1 MGFLT
6 GVIFKALSRGK
17 SAKTARYYI
26 GGFCAPFLNTVFF
39 MGVMVLC
46 YWNTE
51 YFQNLNSTMGNLN
64 PLMFICAFVGVNAV
78 VEILAGSVVGG
89 TVAKILHKALKNT

>member
-1 MGFLT
+1 MLLEHG
-6 GVIFKALSRGK
+6 IFSEPQFYHGQ
-17 SAKTARYYI
+17 S
-26 GGFCAPFLNTVFF
+26 
-39 MGVMVLC
+39 
-46 YWNTE
+46 
-51 YFQNLNSTMGNLN
+51 N